1 MIYRENYY
9 LLLAAIIKKAVEDY
23 NIEIDP
29 NWKEPKNKFKI
40 KHKRSAQAFF
50 KIKRFERLCDAG
62 GLNADDVRKRAGVV
76 IEKN

>member
-1 MIYRENYY
+1 MVYKENYY

-29 NWKEPKNKFKI
+29 NWKERKKKFKR
-40 KHKRSAQAFF
+40 KCKRSAHAFF
-50 KIKRFERLCDAG
+50 KSKHFERLCDDG
-62 GLNADDVRKRAGVV
+62 GLNADDIRKRAGVV